1 VAAGRTPREN
11 GRVAGLSGRVGLWL
25 LAGFLAVG
33 FLASTGAF
41 DRAPSPSPARVV
53 PVDVD
58 RYVDQVAAQ
67 LTEPGAL
74 VDPALVTGGALTRDD
89 ALALD
94 GRTASAPGDV
104 RLAVLP
110 ARPLRLPGGRLAWPP
125 EELLDELERRV
136 GSDGLYALVLRR
148 ADGSV
153 EVHASRSG
161 ATAPRSDLVA
171 ASEEATTC
179 CDGDV
184 VGSVATFL
192 DAAAVEPASPWRSA
206 ATGLAWLALLAAAAG
221 AWWWRRRLARR
232 ADRDRRVVELLR
244 APLQEE
250 VGDLSYRAAA
260 LPTADRDPAD
270 ELTGRVLAVHR
281 HVGQAGS
288 RLSGMVT
295 AEDAEAVTRLLA
307 EARYELT
314 AVEAVREGRAVP
326 ERTPPCHLD
335 PRHGPSVARSPYT
348 PTGGTERVVPV
359 CAGCRDALAYGQRPH
374 VRRLQRS
381 PGTWALY
388 WDVGDLGAPYV
399 AGYWPDPEDWAA
411 PPAPAAAS
419 PVPAGQGAR

>member
-1 VAAGRTPREN
+1 MAV
-11 GRVAGLSGRVGLWL
+11 LSGRVWLWL

-33 FLASTGAF
+33 FLASTGAS
-41 DRAPSPSPARVV
+41 DRAPSPSPARAV
-53 PVDVD
+53 PAGVDG
-58 RYVDQVAAQ
+58 YVNRVAEQ
-67 LTEPGAL
+67 LAEPGAL
-74 VDPALVTGGALTRDD
+74 VDPALVTAGALTRDD

-94 GRTASAPGDV
+94 GRAASAPGDV

-110 ARPLRLPGGRLAWPP
+110 ARPLRLPGGRLAWSP
-125 EELLDELERRV
+125 EGLVDELERRV
-136 GSDGLYALVLRR
+136 GADGVYALVLRR

-153 EVHASRSG
+153 AVHASRS
-161 ATAPRSDLVA
+161 ADTAPGSDLVA
-171 ASEEATTC
+171 ASEEAASC
-179 CDGDV
+179 CAEDV
-184 VGSVATFL
+184 VGSVVTFL
-192 DAAAVEPASPWRSA
+192 DAAAVERASPWRPV

-221 AWWWRRRLARR
+221 AWWWRRRQARR

-244 APLQEE
+244 APLSEE

-270 ELTGRVLAVHR
+270 ELTGRVLAVLR

-288 RLSGMVT
+288 RLAGMIT

-307 EARYELT
+307 EARYDLM

-348 PTGGTERVVPV
+348 PTGGTGRVVPV

-411 PPAPAAAS
+411 PSAPTAPS
-419 PVPAGQGAR
+419 LLPVGQGDR